1 MKKYFLLVLY
11 VTITIMLHAQS
22 QRPDAISMRN
32 YEFLAPEGWQ
42 AQNNGDHILLQN
54 MQSGCLIRVLA
65 PQPSSG
71 DLEQDANAVFDLM
84 YPGWQYR
91 NSGSDQ
97 YILSKGHLSKGLEY
111 CMKEAA
117 VSNAN
122 EWQDGAALIVRAG
135 SQIVI
140 ISVRHNSSMMAHNDC
155 LGKYNTWRRF
165 VNSFTVKNAA
175 LPKALGEDPV
185 KRIVG
190 LWKIVEG
197 MVVSDYIFA
206 DNGHYQHGG
215 AIGTFSNTT
224 DDHYKYTHYTS
235 YSFEGDGNYSIDDK
249 ELILTKKGAASEVIP
264 IRFEKVNHG
273 DNRWIDR
280 LYMLKTDVAGEYEV
294 CYERQVR

>member
-1 MKKYFLLVLY
+1 MKKSFLLVLY
-11 VTITIMLHAQS
+11 ITITIMLHAQS
-22 QRPDAISMRN
+22 QRSDVVSMRD

-42 AQNNGDHILLQN
+42 AQNNGDHILFQN
-54 MQSGCLIRVLA
+54 MQSGCLIRVVA

-84 YPGWQYR
+84 YTGWQYR
-91 NSGSDQ
+91 NSGTDQ
-97 YILSKGHLSKGLEY
+97 YMLSKGYLSKGLEY

-155 LGKYNTWRRF
+155 LRKYNTWRRF
-165 VNSFTVKNAA
+165 FNSFTVKNAT
-175 LPKALGEDPV
+175 LPKASEEDPA

-190 LWKIVEG
+190 LWKVVAG

-206 DNGHYQHGG
+206 ANGHYQHGG
-215 AIGTFSNTT
+215 AIGTSSTTT

-235 YSFEGDGNYSIDDK
+235 YSFEGDGNYSIGDK
-249 ELILTKKGAASEVIP
+249 RLMLAKKGAASEVIP
-264 IRFEKVNHG
+264 IRFEKVNHS

-294 CYERQVR
+294 CYEKQVR